1 MNERILVVD
10 DDKSVRAVFS
20 MELIRAGYIVEVAES
35 GKQAVEKANAGFYNL
50 ALIDIR
56 LPDMEGTD
64 LLVTLKQTTP
74 KMRKIIV
81 TGYPDVQNA
90 IKAVNQDADGYLTK
104 PVALDVLLLKV
115 KEQLDIQR
123 SEEEYGQK
131 KFEEF
136 FETRLKKNLAESP

>member
-1 MNERILVVD
+1 MNEKILVVD
-10 DDKSVRAVFS
+10 DDKSVRTVFAT
-20 MELIRAGYIVEVAES
+20 ELIRAGYIVDVAEN

-64 LLVTLKQTTP
+64 LLVALKQTTP

-81 TGYPDVQNA
+81 TGYPNLQNA
-90 IKAVNQDADGYLTK
+90 IKAVNQDADSYLTK
-104 PVALDVLLLKV
+104 PVALDTLLMKV

-123 SEEEYGQK
+123 DEKEYEQ
-131 KFEEF
+131 
-136 FETRLKKNLAESP
+136 